1 MNKTKLET
9 STELQ
14 NSNEEDQEEKSSSS
28 NEDASV
34 DESVIFPGLV
44 LKYKYVLLRK
54 IGAGSN
60 ASVWLVWDASS
71 KAVCA
76 MKVQSSMCYDDGCRE
91 VAIIR
96 QVNKF
101 AKEHPSKQT
110 YSVLMLDYF
119 TYAEDDDTNFVCSIY
134 PLYAGA
140 VQMLL
145 NEGKYKYGLPVS
157 VVKQIAVQLLRG
169 LAVLHDDLHI
179 IHTDVKPE
187 NILFRG
193 ATPDN
198 LHTIELFTKSNFQ
211 PRYEALLA
219 KYGLR
224 NNSTKYPDQFVDDIE
239 ILALECVKEIQMI
252 DEAFINEE
260 EFQPDEEEG
269 AEMVDEED
277 SDGED
282 DDSSEDSVIED
293 ELGSNRMNTRT
304 QSVDDLVEFADCQ
317 EMYNLETITK
327 VDEGVEVKMYDY
339 VTIKNN
345 RSKTTDPKTIID
357 DAYVVGKCLI
367 DLTDFGNA
375 YFFEKRTKNEVQA
388 RYYRAL
394 EVILNLSYGYSCDI
408 WSTGCVLF
416 ELLTGFPLF
425 DPQKEPLHQD
435 IHHLY
440 QLEKLLGPIPT
451 QMKKKSPRSKFLFD
465 KKRNYHIKNIEP
477 FAQIPLKTC
486 LMTQH
491 LFSEQDATEI
501 SDFITATLTYAP
513 SERPTAKELLQHP
526 WLKGVEI

>member
-1 MNKTKLET
+1 MNKTKLEP
-9 STELQ
+9 Q
-14 NSNEEDQEEKSSSS
+14 DSNEENLEEEQEEKSSSS

-34 DESVIFPGLV
+34 DESVIFPGLM

-60 ASVWLVWDASS
+60 ASVWLVWDASL
-71 KAVCA
+71 KVVNA
-76 MKVQSSMCYDDGCRE
+76 MKVQSSKCYEDGCRE

-101 AKEHPSKQT
+101 AKEHPTKNT
-110 YSVLMLDYF
+110 YSVLMSDFF
-119 TYAEDDDTNFVCSIY
+119 TYVEDEDTNFVCSVY

-145 NEGKYKYGLPVS
+145 NEGKYKYGLPIPT
-157 VVKQIAVQLLRG
+157 VKQIALQLLRG

-193 ATPDN
+193 ATPDH
-198 LHTIELFTKSNFQ
+198 LHTIELFTNSKFQ
-211 PRYEALLA
+211 PRYEALLT

-224 NNSTKYPDQFVDDIE
+224 NNSTLKYPDQFVDDIE

-260 EFQPDEEEG
+260 EFQPDEEG
-269 AEMVDEED
+269 DENEIVEDDD
-277 SDGED
+277 SDGEAD
-282 DDSSEDSVIED
+282 DSEDSVIED
-293 ELGSNRMNTRT
+293 EMGGNIMNTRT

-317 EMYNLETITK
+317 EMYNLETITR
-327 VDEGVEVKMYDY
+327 VEDGVEVKMYDY
-339 VTIKNN
+339 VTVKNN

-357 DAYVVGKCLI
+357 DAYVVKCLI

-388 RYYRAL
+388 RYYRAP
-394 EVILNLSYGYSCDI
+394 EVILNMNYGYSCDI

-425 DPQKEPLHQD
+425 DPYKEPLHQD

-440 QLEKLLGPIPT
+440 QLEKLLGPMPT

-465 KKRNYHIKNIEP
+465 KKRNYHIKNIES
-477 FAQIPLKTC
+477 FQQIPLKTY
-486 LMTQH
+486 LMTLH
-491 LFSEQDATEI
+491 LFSESDATEI
-501 SDFITATLTYAP
+501 SDFITATLTY
-513 SERPTAKELLQHP
+513 
-526 WLKGVEI
+526 